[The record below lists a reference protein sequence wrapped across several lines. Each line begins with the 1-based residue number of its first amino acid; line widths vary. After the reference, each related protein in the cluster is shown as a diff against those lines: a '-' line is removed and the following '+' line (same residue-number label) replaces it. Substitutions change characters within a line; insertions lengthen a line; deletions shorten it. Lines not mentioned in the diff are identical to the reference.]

1 MICTFDAHRK
11 TGLQNKNKISRKD
24 FLKYIWVVVAAPFVF
39 IWGMSVKRYRET
51 DERSE
56 LRISNNIP
64 DGISFFDEVIISK
77 KGGEVKAFSAHCTHL
92 GCIINETRD
101 EQMVCPCHGSKFDI
115 NGNPVNGPAVK
126 RLRQLNLKSENG
138 EFVIA
143 IDGR

>member
-51 DERSE
+51 GGKSE
-56 LRISNNIP
+56 LRISSDIP
-64 DGISFFDEVIISK
+64 EGISFFNEVIVSK
-77 KGGEVKAFSAHCTHL
+77 SNGDFKVFSAHCTHL

-101 EQMVCPCHGSKFDI
+101 EQMVCPCHGSVFDTDGI
-115 NGNPVNGPAVK
+115 PVNGPAVK
-126 RLRQLNLKSENG
+126 RLRQLSYKMENG
-138 EFVIA
+138 EIVIA
-143 IDGR
+143 LNGK